1 MQKAE
6 DSGQFARLATGQAV
20 GKKRRLRAESRIQFA
35 VCPSGHR
42 TGSRQNITVKAGR
55 QRALARCKQIVINH
69 DKTESRK
76 LRAESRIQFARL
88 ATGQAVGQK

>member
-1 MQKAE
+1 
-6 DSGQFARLATGQAV
+6 
-20 GKKRRLRAESRIQFA
+20 
-35 VCPSGHR
+35 
-42 TGSRQNITVKAGR
+42 VKAGR

-88 ATGQAVGQK
+88 ATGQAVGSRQNITVKAGRCKQIVINHDKTESRKLRAESRIQFARLATGQAVGQKQ